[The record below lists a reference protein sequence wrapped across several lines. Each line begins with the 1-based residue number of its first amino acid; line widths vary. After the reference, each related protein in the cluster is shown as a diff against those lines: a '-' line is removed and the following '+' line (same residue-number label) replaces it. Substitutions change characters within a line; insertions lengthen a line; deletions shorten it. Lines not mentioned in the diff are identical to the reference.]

1 MALSVRRAVAA
12 DLPFVEDLRQR
23 EKRALG
29 FLPLA
34 VYEHSVRGY
43 VAAYWRVVR
52 LERLRTRCEHRLRRL
67 CAEDE
72 RLQRG
77 AGRETDKR
85 RNEKDL
91 WPG

>member
-1 MALSVRRAVAA
+1 MNASTVLRVYLRLPRAMDEARYRLTH
-12 DLPFVEDLRQR
+12 DRT
-23 EKRALG
+23 
-29 FLPLA
+29 
-34 VYEHSVRGY
+34 GY